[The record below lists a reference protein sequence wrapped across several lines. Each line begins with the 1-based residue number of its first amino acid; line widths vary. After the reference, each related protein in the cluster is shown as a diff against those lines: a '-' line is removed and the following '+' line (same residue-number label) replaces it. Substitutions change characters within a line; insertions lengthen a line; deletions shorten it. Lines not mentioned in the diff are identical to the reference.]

1 MTALD
6 SPLHRR
12 RTDPVPRVIQIELP
26 TFAEL
31 MTRSYFV
38 GRVWWLWFWTKVVP
52 DVFWFFTFLLVDK
65 RGEGLS
71 LTRFMAV
78 AYTVLVF
85 NAVLGN
91 HPIGA
96 NVLWLA
102 LATFAVAFGKSTF
115 TFLLARASLQSNTAQ
130 VDTTAKIDA
139 TVTTV
144 TKDASL
150 GWQPTP

>member
-1 MTALD
+1 MA
-6 SPLHRR
+6 SPIPPVFRRR
-12 RTDPVPRVIQIELP
+12 RTDSVARVMQVALP
-26 TFAEL
+26 TWAEL
-31 MTRSYFV
+31 MVRGFGVS
-38 GRVWWLWFWTKVVP
+38 RMWWLWFWTKVVP
-52 DVFWFFTFLLVDK
+52 DTFWFFTFLLVDK

-91 HPIGA
+91 HSIGA

-130 VDTTAKIDA
+130 VDTTAKID
-139 TVTTV
+139 VTETIKGRENGLYQ
-144 TKDASL
+144 T
-150 GWQPTP
+150 TP